1 MNNTTFDS
9 FYQTLNEM
17 GRAIGKAAR
26 TGSAAIATMSWP
38 GLAVCCVMLA
48 LAITIVPMALF
59 LFVMFMAIKLIFSVI
74 NDRATRG
81 APTPYTEHEQF
92 KSGTEFKSTDDKP
105 E

>member
-1 MNNTTFDS
+1 MNNATFDS

-26 TGSAAIATMSWP
+26 TGSEAVATMSWP
-38 GLAVCCVMLA
+38 ALAVCCVMLA
-48 LAITIVPMALF
+48 LAITIVPLALF
-59 LFVMFMAIKLIFSVI
+59 LFVMFMAIKLIYSVI

-81 APTPYTEHEQF
+81 VPTPY
-92 KSGTEFKSTDDKP
+92 KSHDDKP